1 MRHESCAS
9 DHPLDASPG
18 TLHLGRWLEAC
29 KRRRAESVQR
39 ARQRMLFG
47 CHSACHCTP
56 LVYPRSA
63 APRTLP
69 ASPEQSPG
77 TLPESFEHV
86 ARFRFVDVPL
96 HVFGKKE
103 AIFLEL
109 VGRLRD
115 FLHVASVILV
125 ALLERFARVADG
137 LAL

>member
-1 MRHESCAS
+1 
-9 DHPLDASPG
+9 
-18 TLHLGRWLEAC
+18 
-29 KRRRAESVQR
+29 
-39 ARQRMLFG
+39 MLFG

-137 LAL
+137 LALGLRRLEGDVLAIRFTAVVASGCGRPQRPTGRGGNRRFDS